1 MSDEVDHGALI
12 GRPTG
17 LCGLVAVIRHPA
29 ERGCMCCLDVWATC
43 AADRP
48 LSLICRDAPADVL
61 ARLGDSVRGV
71 AGTYGLLD
79 NLVQGAVTHRAGDD
93 RARRTEFG
101 KHFSSTIGDLDQD
114 VGRE

>member
-1 MSDEVDHGALI
+1 
-12 GRPTG
+12 
-17 LCGLVAVIRHPA
+17 
-29 ERGCMCCLDVWATC
+29 
-43 AADRP
+43 